1 MESPEVKKQKL
12 IAQLVAAVNRH
23 VNQTGEGG
31 TANYVQVPDKNIEAI
46 ARKFDITVE
55 AAQEMLK
62 DYFESH
68 LNN

>member
-23 VNQTGEGG
+23 INQTGEAG

-46 ARKFDITVE
+46 ARKFGVSVAD
-55 AAQEMLK
+55 AQQMLK
-62 DYFESH
+62 DYFANQ
-68 LNN
+68 LN